1 MPKILPDLQDAIEE
15 LNKPLWDGPYTE
27 TENGGLTYS
36 LLSRFLCCRHR
47 FWLRVIKGL
56 KADEGFSYIME
67 YGNAWHYCEELFAA
81 GKTMNVILASL
92 KVYCIKLAQDHS
104 TSSVEID
111 KLYNCIKVE
120 FPIYVTHWAENE
132 DVKKRTPISQEKPF
146 VVAYTLPSGRVVV
159 LRGKIDSIDLIDK
172 GIWIQENKSKSDIK
186 KEELQSDL
194 LCDLQSMMYI
204 IAVQELIKQGNFDSS
219 KEKYY
224 KKIPVKGVRYNVV
237 RRPLSGMRFNI
248 KKKKGRGKKKVG
260 AETDE
265 QFYTRLGTVIEA
277 NKPSFFA
284 RLKVEVTQKDVEQF
298 KKWVLNPILEQLC
311 DWYDSIKNNPFDPWN
326 KWECKDDAEGFPN
339 PKAGYEPVCPNKHHF
354 LYPRGIFNPILEGR
368 RSNMDELIY
377 SGDER
382 GFIRQ
387 ADLFPELK
395 VVQ

>member
-1 MPKILPDLQDAIEE
+1 MPKVLPDLQDAIEE

-120 FPIYVTHWAENE
+120 FPIYVAHWAENE
-132 DVKKRTPISQEKPF
+132 DVKKRTPIFQEEPF
-146 VVAYTLPSGRVVV
+146 VVDYTLPSGRVVV

-204 IAVQELIKQGNFDSS
+204 IAVQEMIKQGNFDSS

-248 KKKKGRGKKKVG
+248 KKKKGRGKKKSG

-284 RLKVEVTQKDVEQF
+284 RLKVEVTQKDIEQF

-311 DWYDSIKNNPFDPWN
+311 DWYDSIKDNPFDPWTTTYTPDFETQAPGLFLDR
-326 KWECKDDAEGFPN
+326 KIPN
-339 PKAGYEPVCPNKHHF
+339 RHHF
-354 LYPRGIFNPILEGR
+354 LYPSGIYNYVLEGR
-368 RSNMDELIY
+368 KNPMDDLIY
-377 SGDER
+377 GGNEK
-382 GFIRQ
+382 GFSRTNN
-387 ADLFPELK
+387 LFPELQEVK
-395 VVQ
+395 